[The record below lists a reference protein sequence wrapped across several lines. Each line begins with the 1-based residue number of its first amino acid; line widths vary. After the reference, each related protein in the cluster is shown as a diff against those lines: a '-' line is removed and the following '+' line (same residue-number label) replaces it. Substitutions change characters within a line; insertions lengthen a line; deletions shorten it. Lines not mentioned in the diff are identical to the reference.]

1 MVLRGHWAHRR
12 TDHLIK
18 HLFNERRTNASMCQ
32 IITNAR
38 EGNLFRTYILHVH
51 KICRFLIAQARQHL
65 GVVFAGENRADDPQT
80 SRAGDVGD
88 DVVELEI
95 HLCQRL
101 LHMLDM

>member
-38 EGNLFRTYILHVH
+38 EGNSFRTYILHVH
-51 KICRFLIAQARQHL
+51 KICRFLRLISLPASNPC
-65 GVVFAGENRADDPQT
+65 GST
-80 SRAGDVGD
+80 SGPFFR
-88 DVVELEI
+88 
-95 HLCQRL
+95 
-101 LHMLDM
+101 